1 MEMKLRV
8 FKFNNVSDIVTNTR
22 LTGSDI
28 IANVALPRMGSNEL
42 LLIRSL
48 SMSLMITSHGT
59 MTVSGIV
66 LEAFRPVV
74 EHFQKLID
82 EQNARLDNH

>member
-1 MEMKLRV
+1 MKLRV
-8 FKFNNVSDIVTNTR
+8 FKFNNVSDIVTDTR

-28 IANVALPRMGSNEL
+28 IENIALPRLGSNEL
-42 LLIRSL
+42 LLVRSL
-48 SMSLMITSHGT
+48 SMTIVITGQGT